1 LATTVYLFTVSTL
14 TRKPPN
20 CLGIG
25 NAASVFKIFWF
36 HLHFQ
41 SDFKNLASEN
51 RDSSRIAAPILL
63 VQIELGM
70 REYALST
77 TLGSVLGRKQP
88 FYEAFH
94 RVTSPVPIM
103 ALPCALLGISH
114 TPQPGLS

>member
-1 LATTVYLFTVSTL
+1 MPLIETWVPFVGKQKTNSTEVL
-14 TRKPPN
+14 RN
-20 CLGIG
+20 AGS

-70 REYALST
+70 
-77 TLGSVLGRKQP
+77 
-88 FYEAFH
+88 
-94 RVTSPVPIM
+94 
-103 ALPCALLGISH
+103 
-114 TPQPGLS
+114 